1 MSIVDNQYRTITC
14 NGSDCDKTVTFDL
27 KQVETAV
34 KENPWL
40 ENTRLVNRLSDGR
53 VFAYCSDTCE
63 VKAVTTGAHNKEEKK
78 VVEMPTGSAREAILR
93 AAQAAKAAEE
103 GAKALK
109 EGRPVNIQPATS

>member
-1 MSIVDNQYRTITC
+1 MSVVDTSYRTITC
-14 NGSDCDKTVTFDL
+14 NGPDCTTTVTFEPKDAE
-27 KQVETAV
+27 KTV

-40 ENTRLVNRLSDGR
+40 ENARLTNRLSDGR

-63 VKAVTTGAHNKEEKK
+63 VKAVTAGFHNKEEKK
-78 VVEMPTGSAREAILR
+78 LVEMPTGTAREAILR

-103 GAKALK
+103 GSKALK

>member
-14 NGSDCDKTVTFDL
+14 NGPNCTKTATFNI
-27 KQVETAV
+27 KEAEAAV

-53 VFAYCSDTCE
+53 VFAYCSDACE
-63 VKAVTTGAHNKEEKK
+63 VDAVTAGSHNKEEKK
-78 VVEMPTGSAREAILR
+78 VIEMPTGASREAIMR
-93 AAQAAKAAEE
+93 AAAAAKAAEE

-109 EGRPVNIQPATS
+109 EGRPVNIQPA

>member
-1 MSIVDNQYRTITC
+1 MSVVDNTYRTITC
-14 NGSDCDKTVTFDL
+14 NGPECDKTVTFEPKDAE
-27 KQVETAV
+27 KTV

-40 ENTRLVNRLSDGR
+40 DNARLVNRLADGR
-53 VFAYCSDTCE
+53 VYAYCSDTCE
-63 VKAVTTGAHNKEEKK
+63 VKAVTAGAHNKEEKK

-103 GAKALK
+103 GSRALK